1 MNPPVPLSLFLGVA
15 LDVPQGNFV
24 STDAAAEEPVGW
36 VMTHPTLLT
45 WSVSSKKRII
55 LTLDPP
61 DSAAMRGNRL
71 PRAVVYSSQR
81 LMSLSEK
88 SIMRKSGY
96 RESAD

>member
-45 WSVSSKKRII
+45 WSVSSKKLII

-71 PRAVVYSSQR
+71 PRAVVY
-81 LMSLSEK
+81 K
-88 SIMRKSGY
+88 SAAPIAIN
-96 RESAD
+96 EEH